1 MKSSLGLFSAAA
13 VVASSTFIATDASA
27 AVIAFTQKFV
37 WEAYVNAQSNSIFL
51 EDFNDIADGFYASPF
66 SSSVGPVNWNAL
78 ATGGLYVQGGQFS
91 TNMATALTFNFG
103 PDVRGV
109 GGSFYGTDISFNV
122 VPSIVTISL
131 ADGTSYVGFVDS
143 SAIYTGFYSTGAAIT
158 SLTISATPSS
168 GGAAVY
174 PTADNVQFAVVPTPG
189 ALALLG
195 LAGLAGSRRRR

>member
-66 SSSVGPVNWNAL
+66 SSSVGPVNWSAL

-91 TNMATALTFNFG
+91 TNVATALTFNFG
-103 PDVRGV
+103 PSVRGI
-109 GGSFYGTDISFNV
+109 GGNFYGTDMSFNV

-143 SAIYTGFYSTGAAIT
+143 SATYTGFYSTGAAIT

-168 GGAAVY
+168 GGAAVF